1 MHKCKV
7 CNKDLYEKPLLE
19 LTNMPA
25 SAQYLPESRDID
37 NDKGINLSIHQCS
50 GCGLV
55 QIPSAP
61 VHYYREVIRAVGI
74 SAEMTDFRLK
84 QFSDFVKKYKVK
96 KIVEIGSGFG
106 EYLEIMT
113 KVLPEAYGIEYSQKG
128 VQNCQS
134 VGLKVVKG
142 YIEDENYT
150 IPNAPFDSFF
160 IMSFLEHIPNITSF
174 LGGLQKN
181 LTDKAVGL
189 VEVPNFDM
197 ILEKQLFSEF
207 ILDHL
212 YYFTEETLRTT
223 LEINGFEVIEC
234 KPVWH
239 DYILSAVV
247 RKKSE
252 LDISE
257 FKNTNLKIKNDLNEF
272 INGNGKTAIWGAGH
286 QSLAVMAL
294 ADLGGKIEYVVDSAK
309 FKQGKYTP
317 STHIPIVSPE
327 YFIKNPVSAMI
338 VMAGSYSDE
347 VVAGVKNYKIEN
359 LKIAVLRDYGLEFI
373 N

>member
-1 MHKCKV
+1 MLKCKV
-7 CNKDLYEKPLLE
+7 CKKDLYDKPLLE

-25 SAQYLPESRDID
+25 SAQYLPDKD
-37 NDKGINLSIHQCS
+37 ALVKDKGINLSIHQCS

-55 QIPSAP
+55 QIPSSP
-61 VHYYREVIRAVGI
+61 VHYFREVIRAVGI
-74 SAEMTDFRLK
+74 SKEMTDFRLK
-84 QFSDFVKKYKVK
+84 QFTDFVQKYKVK

-106 EYLEIMT
+106 EYLEIMN
-113 KVLPEAYGIEYSQKG
+113 KVVPEAYGIEYSQKG

-174 LGGLQKN
+174 LGGLRKN

-239 DYILSAVV
+239 NYILSAVV
-247 RKKSE
+247 RKKSG

-257 FKNTNLKIKNDLNEF
+257 FKNTNLKIKKELNEF
-272 INGNGKTAIWGAGH
+272 INENGKTAIWGAGH
-286 QSLAVMAL
+286 QALAVMSL
-294 ADLGGKIEYVVDSAK
+294 AELGGRIEYVVDSAK

-317 STHIPIVSPE
+317 ATHIPIVSPE
-327 YFIKNPVSAMI
+327 YFIQNPVPALI

-347 VVAGVKNYKIEN
+347 VVSSLKNYKIEN